1 MDSRVLSLEDFAAA
15 MEAQRWQ
22 FAVNYAKHCPHHYTR
37 KPWWISTEAIAW
49 DGDTALAPITLQD
62 CARFIEEQGE
72 PMIWGRKRTV
82 RMYVTAGDFRYW
94 QMDSHWSVCDLINRQ
109 ELSLSTCKAAGG
121 LQLSLNL
128 QQ

>member
-1 MDSRVLSLEDFAAA
+1 MLSLEDFAAA
-15 MEAQRWQ
+15 MEAQRWK
-22 FAVNYAKHCPHHYTR
+22 FAYTYARLCPHYYVVER
-37 KPWWISTEAIAW
+37 WWQPPESP
-49 DGDTALAPITLQD
+49 LQLITLQD